1 LRSVPPLGALG
12 VATGAIAIG
21 TTVTSTLTTTTIS
34 IATTT
39 STASKEVSFSTT
51 RNTAAT
57 RPMGTGKRRIS
68 TADVVRVAPV
78 VPVVRVALV
87 VSEDPV
93 EPAV

>member
-1 LRSVPPLGALG
+1 MH
-12 VATGAIAIG
+12 
-21 TTVTSTLTTTTIS
+21 
-34 IATTT
+34 
-39 STASKEVSFSTT
+39 
-51 RNTAAT
+51 
-57 RPMGTGKRRIS
+57 PMGTGKRRIS